1 MHDFAAEA
9 MKDLGQVHSLSD
21 FCKEWKSS
29 WRGIA
34 VSVQGILNLFFP
46 AGAKVVGFLI
56 SIADTYC
63 ATPQSN

>member
-1 MHDFAAEA
+1 MHDFAGEA
-9 MKDLGQVHSLSD
+9 TRDLSQVHSLAD

-34 VSVQGILNLFFP
+34 VSAQGILNLFLP
-46 AGAKVVGFLI
+46 AGAKVLGFLI

-63 ATPQSN
+63 ATPQTK